1 MYLYLSDLLR
11 MNLLLI
17 LFKKYIFPPSFDQL
31 VEVPH
36 V

>member
-1 MYLYLSDLLR
+1 MHRYLSDLLR

-17 LFKKYIFPPSFDQL
+17 LFKKYVFPPSSDQL